1 MKHMEKKKTGKTNEQ
16 ILSDMRDNIMRPNMC
31 NYNPE
36 KNSRRAE
43 KNFEELINDFF
54 LI

>member
-1 MKHMEKKKTGKTNEQ
+1 MEKKKTGKTNEQ

-36 KNSRRAE
+36 KTVE
-43 KNFEELINDFF
+43 GQKKILKN
-54 LI
+54 